1 MGLTRTVGMA
11 SSFWFLEWYSYIL
24 MENSCCSLFLS
35 LSLTPYELGKGYLRR
50 QSRTVNISGEI
61 FRLVSAAALRIFGQ
75 FGGQIVPHSPLA
87 RLNTEDNPCGLLR
100 YHVGPY
106 VLTGGCPRT
115 SYLYAVEYTYVF
127 VSHGFSMETLA
138 RGRACC
144 DTLIPK
150 SVAISPRYNK

>member
-1 MGLTRTVGMA
+1 MGLTRTAGVGRRVFGF
-11 SSFWFLEWYSYIL
+11 SPGRYSYIL
-24 MENSCCSLFLS
+24 MENSGPA
-35 LSLTPYELGKGYLRR
+35 PYELGKGYLRG
-50 QSRTVNISGEI
+50 QSRTVNVSGQI
-61 FRLVSAAALRIFGQ
+61 FRPPALRIFGGQ
-75 FGGQIVPHSPLA
+75 FRRWPNSPSLA
-87 RLNTEDNPCGLLR
+87 ACPLGTRRIILVDYCAITWVHTCSR
-100 YHVGPY
+100 V
-106 VLTGGCPRT
+106 GCPRT